1 MNVKTV
7 FFCLLFLFAG
17 WPTIAQESEFITGI
31 LLDKNTKSP
40 VAFATIRLKT
50 KALGVVSN
58 QDGSFRI
65 PQRFM
70 RLDEALIISC
80 LGYETKEVSFTEL
93 VSNSTNV
100 LQLQP
105 QALVLEETTLI
116 AKRKRPPSPRK
127 IIKRAIERIPINY
140 SLIPFSYTGYYRD
153 YQEQDGTYFNLNESI
168 LKVFDF
174 GIAKRDYLTTQAQ
187 IIDYKQSSNFK
198 RDPALEIPYDYA
210 TQNKVIDNAKL
221 FSFGGNEFFILR
233 IHDAIRNYDVKTFSY
248 VDILEKDLVRNHSLK
263 RKKDMEIGDEK
274 LFVIELESTN
284 KDFLREEYATNKDI
298 LDIRAKGTIYIS
310 QSNYAIHKME
320 YKMLD
325 YTSRSKSPDAKNRA
339 QPNLLYEII
348 IEYQNYGEK
357 MYPNYISVHNA
368 FKVRKSYFKVEDVI
382 FDFTENRFVVKTNN
396 SPIFSV
402 KKGVP
407 NVVLRMGKRKIPI
420 KNMRNSQS
428 GILVYLDKEQI
439 NSILEDL
446 GGQNSLPDASI
457 KDLFQFEFSNIMDAN
472 GNTLNDFVFEEYYQ
486 YREFFTQQLQTDS
499 VTLPTK
505 ETFMKK
511 DRPIFQSQSIF
522 KPDSTQ
528 EYWMNSPLKSNQ

>member
-1 MNVKTV
+1 M
-7 FFCLLFLFAG
+7 
-17 WPTIAQESEFITGI
+17 
-31 LLDKNTKSP
+31 
-40 VAFATIRLKT
+40 
-50 KALGVVSN
+50 
-58 QDGSFRI
+58 
-65 PQRFM
+65 
-70 RLDEALIISC
+70 
-80 LGYETKEVSFTEL
+80 
-93 VSNSTNV
+93 
-100 LQLQP
+100 
-105 QALVLEETTLI
+105 LEETTLI

-187 IIDYKQSSNFK
+187 IIDYKQSSDFK

-298 LDIRAKGTIYIS
+298 LDIRAKGIIYIS
-310 QSNYAIHKME
+310 QTNYAIHKME

-325 YTSRSKSPDAKNRA
+325 FTSRPKSPDAKKRA

-382 FDFTENRFVVKTNN
+382 FDFTQNRFVVKTNN

-428 GILVYLDKEQI
+428 GILIYLDKKQI

-446 GGQNSLPDASI
+446 GGQNSVPDASI